1 MAGRAARSRLGNLPT
16 ELTSFVGRRRELAEV
31 KRLLT
36 TTHLLT
42 LTGSGGVGKT
52 RLAVRAA
59 SEMARN
65 FPDGVW
71 LVSLAPID
79 DPLLI
84 SQSVFSALGL
94 QDVSSR
100 WSLSVLSDYLRKKR
114 LLLVLDNCEH
124 LLDGSAGLAGTLLKS
139 CSELRILATSR
150 QALGMAGET
159 RFRVPPLTLPAGAT
173 LLTPSQIAGFDA
185 VALLTERAAAVQ
197 RGFTVDESN
206 AAQVL
211 QLCRRLDGLPLA
223 LELAAARLE
232 GLTVDQLLAGL
243 DRDLSV
249 PVTPLRG
256 GEARQRTIQ
265 ATLDWSYSLL
275 DEKQQR
281 LWARVSVFAGGFD
294 AEAATKVCSDA
305 EVPGEDVPTVLAAL
319 VESSILQRDTAFKPP
334 RYVMLETVRHY
345 GWQKLREI
353 GEELRLQTRHR
364 DWALELAAQVGA
376 FDQRQAEML
385 NRVHMERNNIWS
397 ALDFC
402 LRQPGEAA
410 KGADICRHIWIYWVS
425 RGPVGYARRVV
436 TSLLEATTEDG
447 PPRCR
452 LLWVAGSLALA
463 QNDSVAGEALS
474 EECLVL
480 ARRLNDQELVAWA
493 LICQLGARLLAG
505 QLTAAIE
512 LAESALD
519 LGKVNDLQPI
529 VLGAL
534 TALCVVKLSTGDLD
548 GAVKL
553 GEEALDL
560 SQRLGEL
567 WFRGNMFN
575 YLSQASLQRGE
586 LGRADELLRES
597 ATSYLALSDRQGLSN
612 AVETLAW
619 TAAERAAY
627 ERAAILLGSA
637 ESLRESVGSAVP
649 AFFRPQHDRAMSA
662 ASVGLGERAFAS
674 AFQRGGLMATEEAV
688 AYGVGSRTLTKRA
701 PRSEGEPQMPLTDR
715 ELEIARLI
723 AEGLTNKEVASK
735 LFISNRTVE
744 THVTNMLN
752 KLGLS
757 SRTQLARW
765 VG

>member
-1 MAGRAARSRLGNLPT
+1 MAGRAARSRLGNLST

-31 KRLLT
+31 KRLLVT
-36 TTHLLT
+36 TRLLT

-52 RLAVRAA
+52 RLAIRAA

-94 QDVSSR
+94 QDMSSR

-124 LLDGSAGLAGTLLKS
+124 LLDGSAGLAGTLLKA
-139 CSELRILATSR
+139 CPELRILATSR

-159 RFRVPPLTLPAGAT
+159 RFRVPPLILPEEAGP
-173 LLTPSQIAGFDA
+173 LSPSQIVGFDA
-185 VALLTERAAAVQ
+185 VALLIERAAAVQ

-211 QLCRRLDGLPLA
+211 RLCRRLDGLPLA

-232 GLTVDQLLAGL
+232 GLTVDQLVAGL
-243 DRDLSV
+243 ERDL
-249 PVTPLRG
+249 PATALRG

-275 DEKQQR
+275 DEKQRR
-281 LWARVSVFAGGFD
+281 LWARLSVFAGGFD
-294 AEAATKVCSDA
+294 AEAAATVCSDSQ
-305 EVPGEDVPTVLAAL
+305 VPDEDLPAVLAAL
-319 VESSILQRDTAFKPP
+319 VESSILQRDTALKPP
-334 RYVMLETVRHY
+334 RYLMLETVRDH
-345 GWQKLREI
+345 GRQKLRDI

-364 DWALELAAQVGA
+364 DWALELAAQVDA

-385 NRVHMERNNIWS
+385 NRVHLERNNIWS

-402 LRQPGEAA
+402 LRRPGEAA
-410 KGADICRHIWIYWVS
+410 RGADLCRHLWIYWVS
-425 RGPVGYARRVV
+425 RGPVGYARQFV
-436 TSLLEATTEDG
+436 TSLLEATPEDG

-474 EECLVL
+474 QECLAL

-493 LICQLGARLLAG
+493 LICVLGARLWAG
-505 QLTAAIE
+505 ELTAASE

-519 LGKVNDLQPI
+519 LGTVNHLQPI

-560 SQRLGEL
+560 SQKLGEL
-567 WFRGNMFN
+567 WFRGNVFN
-575 YLSQASLQRGE
+575 YLAQASLQQGE
-586 LGRADELLRES
+586 VGRADELLRES
-597 ATSYLALSDRQGLSN
+597 ASCHLALSDREGLSHV
-612 AVETLAW
+612 VETLAW

-627 ERAAILLGSA
+627 ERAAILFGSA
-637 ESLRESVGSAVP
+637 ERLRESVGSAVP
-649 AFFRPQHDRAMSA
+649 TFFRPQHERAVSA
-662 ASVGLGERAFAS
+662 ASAGLGERAFAS

-688 AYGVGSRTLTKRA
+688 AYGVDSRPATKPAR
-701 PRSEGEPQMPLTDR
+701 RSGEQPQMPLTDR

-723 AEGLTNKEVASK
+723 AEGLTNKEIASK